1 MLRLV
6 KKKYFSKEISIDRFL
21 NFSIKTLIL
30 IFIEEALKMGIQ
42 IALML
47 FIESTLLAHLQLKCT
62 IINYEKGMLN

>member
-30 IFIEEALKMGIQ
+30 IFIEEALRMGIQ
-42 IALML
+42 IALTYA
-47 FIESTLLAHLQLKCT
+47 IYREYSISALATEMYYH
-62 IINYEKGMLN
+62 